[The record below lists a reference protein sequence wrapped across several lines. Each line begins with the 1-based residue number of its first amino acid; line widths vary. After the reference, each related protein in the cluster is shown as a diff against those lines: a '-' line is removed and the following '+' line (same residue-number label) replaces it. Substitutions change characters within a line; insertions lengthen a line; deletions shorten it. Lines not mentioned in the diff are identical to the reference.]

1 MDINRY
7 CVKDPLNLLLIVS
20 IFSVFFLLLPSR
32 LWIHKSIKVYIMYIA
47 LNVSGWLAHFIWLHW
62 SGAHHSPSVLRWFYL
77 VALVTFVTVIIG
89 AEKMRALVP
98 WMAPVLSFVIVLV
111 VFVYTEVSNFIGQAI
126 VLVVLAA
133 IGCLFWF
140 ILGTIQHETS
150 LPHKLSVVFNLLIV
164 SILGAIGIRY
174 IYEYWKHQF
183 YTHGICCVI
192 DSLVEGGEESD
203 STWAVR
209 MHGDC
214 PLQFEL
220 DMQVFIVYIIAFRIL
235 IELIDTYRQTKSD
248 IVSQVNTNYRA
259 IPNVRVDSDQ
269 FKSKTNNDDDYD

>member
-7 CVKDPLNLLLIVS
+7 CVRDPLNLLLIVS
-20 IFSVFFLLLPSR
+20 IFSVFFLVLPSR
-32 LWIHKSIKVYIMYIA
+32 LWIEKSIKVYIMYIA

-77 VALVTFVTVIIG
+77 VALVTFVTVIILT
-89 AEKMRALVP
+89 EKTRALVP
-98 WMAPVLSFVIVLV
+98 WMAPVLSFIIVLV

-126 VLVVLAA
+126 VLVALAA

-150 LPHKLSVVFNLLIV
+150 LPHKLSVVFNLLLV
-164 SILGAIGIRY
+164 SILGAVGIRY

-183 YTHGICCVI
+183 YTRGICCVI
-192 DSLVEGGEESD
+192 DSMRGDGEEEID
-203 STWAVR
+203 GAWAVR

-220 DMQVFIVYIIAFRIL
+220 DMQVFIVYMIAFRIL
-235 IELIDTYRQTKSD
+235 IELIDKYTQTTANQMPANMGYRGM
-248 IVSQVNTNYRA
+248 
-259 IPNVRVDSDQ
+259 PNVRVDPMHN
-269 FKSKTNNDDDYD
+269 KTSIEYD